1 MKNFNDIM
9 TVLIECE
16 ANLLQV
22 ASYTN
27 ATGDQECVIIFNT
40 DPADLFTLLK
50 SLRRHVRLRRLLM
63 PLVVTREF
71 VLSAL
76 DSYPLEFL
84 NISTQYQNLFCKQD
98 LLAELKYEKS
108 DMRLQIER
116 ELKSKWLLTRMAILE
131 SSHSSRKLSQLLRIS
146 VTSLFPALKGISYLA
161 GRGVPSARNEIINNA
176 SQITGLDL
184 SIISTL
190 SESKQSTQEDVTRY
204 LSVLQQLDFALDK
217 IIL

>member
-22 ASYTN
+22 ASYAN
-27 ATGDQECVIIFNT
+27 AAGDQECVIIFNT
-40 DPADLFTLLK
+40 DPVDLFALLK
-50 SLRRHVRLRRLLM
+50 SLRRHVKLRRLPM

-84 NISTQYQNLFCKQD
+84 NISTQYQNLHCKQD

-131 SSHSSRKLSQLLRIS
+131 SSHSSSKLSRLLRIS
-146 VTSLFPALKGISYLA
+146 VNSLFPALKGISYLA
-161 GRGVPSARNEIINNA
+161 GRGVPSARNEIISNA

-184 SIISTL
+184 SIFSTL

-204 LSVLQQLDFALDK
+204 LSVLQQLDIALDK